1 MQEVCIKPTST
12 CAQTVTVKSGDTCYA
27 IYTAAGLTEAQFLA
41 LNPGLDCGC
50 VPFCLSLTCDCC
62 FTCPL
67 SCMGNGCTFEQFPSR
82 VMLDSTALAFSVAR

>member
-41 LNPGLDCGC
+41 LNPGLDCRC
-50 VPFCLSLTCDCC
+50 ELLCLSLTYDSCVA
-62 FTCPL
+62 CPL
-67 SCMGNGCTFEQFPSR
+67 SCMGNDAHSSNFHLVSCLTLQH
-82 VMLDSTALAFSVAR
+82 